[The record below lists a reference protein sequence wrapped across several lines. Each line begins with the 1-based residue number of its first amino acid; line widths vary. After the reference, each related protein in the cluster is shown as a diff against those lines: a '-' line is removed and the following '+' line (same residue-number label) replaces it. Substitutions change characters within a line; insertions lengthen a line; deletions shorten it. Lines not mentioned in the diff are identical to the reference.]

1 MFSLCVERDVLP
13 ADRAKYKRERE
24 VKPGGAGYRGMR
36 IVVVRYIYDI
46 NESTI
51 NFIWKINTGSGEALK
66 QVFTKNYRY
75 VRLDDG
81 DTFWEMRHA
90 NMYLYKLR

>member
-51 NFIWKINTGSGEALK
+51 NFI
-66 QVFTKNYRY
+66 
-75 VRLDDG
+75 
-81 DTFWEMRHA
+81 
-90 NMYLYKLR
+90 

>member
-1 MFSLCVERDVLP
+1 MCLFISSYLIILPAIFRHDAIMFSLCVERDVLP

-51 NFIWKINTGSGEALK
+51 NFI
-66 QVFTKNYRY
+66 
-75 VRLDDG
+75 
-81 DTFWEMRHA
+81 
-90 NMYLYKLR
+90 